1 MQIAIISDGVH
12 PYVMGGMQRHTYY
25 LVKYLSRMGVK
36 VTLVHFNMSE
46 MDIHKLEVFSE
57 QERSNIESIV
67 IDFPKGDGLP
77 GHYVRAS
84 YKYAS
89 LVYDQLKD
97 RLHTFDFI
105 YTKGFSGWRII
116 EEKKKHPEGFPPISV
131 KFHGYEMYQKQAD
144 VKSLMKSYLLRKPV
158 RWISLNADYV
168 FSYGSKIT
176 EIISSLGVKQS
187 SIVEIP
193 AGIEKEW
200 IRETEPNVNAVR
212 KFVYLGRY
220 ERRKGIE
227 ELNKVLVKLISQK
240 QPFECHFIGPFTEQQ
255 KLHLPGIY
263 YHGSI
268 TNNDKI
274 RSLLD
279 GADFL
284 VCPSWSEGMPNV
296 ILEAMSRACAIIAT
310 DVGAT
315 SIMVG
320 ADNGLLVEPGNI
332 DDLERQFKA
341 AIALPEARLLSL
353 KLSSLNKVKEKFVYE
368 RILDKFVNSIQ
379 TIIQST

>member
-25 LVKYLSRMGVK
+25 LVKYLSRMGIK
-36 VTLVHFNMSE
+36 VTLVHFNMSD
-46 MDIHKLEVFSE
+46 MDIYKLDIFTE

-84 YKYAS
+84 YKYAC
-89 LVYDQLKD
+89 LVYERLKE
-97 RLHTFDFI
+97 RLSSFDFI

-116 EEKKKHPEGFPPISV
+116 EEKKRNPKALPPIGV
-131 KFHGYEMYQKQAD
+131 KFHGYEMFQKQAD
-144 VKSLMKSYLLRKPV
+144 VKSLLKSYLLRKPV

-176 EIISSLGVKQS
+176 DIIRSLGVSTSQ
-187 SIVEIP
+187 ILEIP

-200 IRETEPNVNAVR
+200 IRDTEPSVNAIR

-227 ELNKVLVKLISQK
+227 ELNKVLVKLAGQK
-240 QPFECHFIGPFTEQQ
+240 QAFECHFIGPFTEQQ
-255 KLHLPGIY
+255 KIHLPGIY

-268 TNNDKI
+268 TNNEKI

-279 GADFL
+279 AADFL

-320 ADNGLLVEPGNI
+320 EDNGLLVEPGNI
-332 DDLERQFKA
+332 EDLERQFTL
-341 AIALPEARLLSL
+341 AIELPEVRLLSL

-379 TIIQST
+379 TIIQKS

>member
-1 MQIAIISDGVH
+1 MQIAVISDGVH

-36 VTLVHFNMSE
+36 VTLVHFNMSDK
-46 MDIHKLEVFSE
+46 DIYKLEVFSE
-57 QERSNIESIV
+57 QERSNIENIV

-84 YKYAS
+84 YQYSCLIYEK
-89 LVYDQLKD
+89 LKN
-97 RLHTFDFI
+97 RLSEFDFI

-116 EEKKKHPEGFPPISV
+116 EEKKKHPKEIPPLGV
-131 KFHGYEMYQKQAD
+131 KFHGYEMFQKQAD
-144 VKSLMKSYLLRKPV
+144 VKSLLKSYLLRKPV
-158 RWISLNADYV
+158 KWISLNADFV

-176 EIISSLGVKQS
+176 DIIRSLGVQTSK
-187 SIVEIP
+187 IIEIP

-200 IRETEPNVNAVR
+200 IRQTEPNVNKIR
-212 KFVYLGRY
+212 QFVYLGRY

-227 ELNKVLVKLISQK
+227 ELNKALVKVSEQK
-240 QPFECHFIGPFTEQQ
+240 QAFECHFIGPFTEEQ
-255 KLHLPGIY
+255 KLKLPGIY

-268 TNNDKI
+268 TDNERI
-274 RSLLD
+274 RALLD
-279 GADFL
+279 QADFL

-310 DVGAT
+310 NVGAT

-320 ADNGLLVEPGNI
+320 EDNGLMVETGNI
-332 DDLERQFKA
+332 NDLTKKIVD
-341 AIALPEARLLSL
+341 AIQMHEARLLSL
-353 KLSSLNKVKEKFVYE
+353 KLASLNKVKEKFVYE

-379 TIIQST
+379 TIIQKS